1 MTRIAIK
8 TINLSAS
15 CLISLFVALGFS
27 GAARSDSAFPKFR
40 GVPSDIRK
48 DTEIQGLRLRLLSD
62 ENFPP
67 YSFQGSDGLQK
78 GIAVDLARSACQKL
92 RVTCEIKFLPF
103 ASLLPQL
110 EKNEGDMIVSGM
122 RMDAKLV
129 SKADMTRAF
138 YVSSGRFVVKLGGSL
153 KDAATTTLSGRKLGY
168 VKDTTHARFIEK
180 YYPRAALQPYA
191 DAGAMLL
198 ALQAG
203 ALDAAFGDTLQL
215 AFWLKG
221 SASAGCCQELGKPF
235 MDRETF
241 SQNLVFVLPKERQ
254 SLREAFDFALDQLE
268 EEGMTAEIFN
278 RYVPAP
284 VW

>member
-191 DAGAMLL
+191 EAGAMLL
-198 ALQAG
+198 ALQAHLMRHSATRFSWLFG
-203 ALDAAFGDTLQL
+203 SRAALLPAA
-215 AFWLKG
+215 ARN
-221 SASAGCCQELGKPF
+221 SASPSWTAKPF
-235 MDRETF
+235 QRTW
-241 SQNLVFVLPKERQ
+241 SSYCQKNASHCAKHLILLSTSSKRK
-254 SLREAFDFALDQLE
+254 A
-268 EEGMTAEIFN
+268 
-278 RYVPAP
+278 
-284 VW
+284 